1 VERWIDL
8 NRCRWR
14 FDDETWRLMPRD
26 AGSPGRP
33 IRWRLGATIGKMS
46 EIAAA
51 IAAAVE
57 VQDAATREIA
67 RNAEQATQSTLVVS
81 SNIEDLM
88 RRVGETGESSI
99 EVQSSAQSLWMDSSR
114 LQEQVSLF
122 LGQVHA
128 S

>member
-1 VERWIDL
+1 ML
-8 NRCRWR
+8 
-14 FDDETWRLMPRD
+14 T
-26 AGSPGRP
+26 
-33 IRWRLGATIGKMS
+33 
-46 EIAAA
+46 
-51 IAAAVE
+51 
-57 VQDAATREIA
+57 
-67 RNAEQATQSTLVVS
+67 TLVVS